1 MSHVLGKRSGSL
13 SSSKTSGKDGCKS
26 KDDVFA
32 LYMKEKAS
40 EASLRRSL
48 TQASRERD
56 LAFAEMKKSQAS
68 HVLAVSKHE
77 KLQAELRQRIM
88 AVELIHS
95 AWKKMEDEV
104 KEMTV
109 DDGLLKGSAVGT
121 CAVATEVGCSRSIET
136 NGKRSDMMLGE
147 DDEAFDALMVQSVR
161 ETELSL
167 AKEKSLKISSSLN
180 SLHPTQTGGVGDLP
194 LTTTTAVA
202 CTEATTTTAAAAA
215 AAASTATATAAAA
228 AAATAASVVV
238 SPGRKQ
244 IGLNH
249 DDADHD
255 NGGDNDQGNHGAVVA
270 ITGDERTPLP
280 FTMAIIAE
288 SPDLISPAILPP
300 AIVSPGRKKAVAGAK
315 SGNAAAA
322 SLGEESIVQVSK
334 SFRVTAQG
342 TGQAT
347 GLNQSSSTKRARRI
361 GK

>member
-95 AWKKMEDEV
+95 AWKKMEEEV
-104 KEMTV
+104 KETAV
-109 DDGLLKGSAVGT
+109 DDGLLQGSAVGT
-121 CAVATEVGCSRSIET
+121 CAMAMEVGCSHSIET
-136 NGKRSDMMLGE
+136 NGKRSDMFGE
-147 DDEAFDALMVQSVR
+147 DDEAFDALLVQSVR

-167 AKEKSLKISSSLN
+167 AKEKSVKISSSLN
-180 SLHPTQTGGVGDLP
+180 SLHPAHTGGAGDLP
-194 LTTTTAVA
+194 LMTTTVVA
-202 CTEATTTTAAAAA
+202 CTEAITTTDAAA
-215 AAASTATATAAAA
+215 AAAA
-228 AAATAASVVV
+228 AAATATATAAATSVVV

-249 DDADHD
+249 DNADHD
-255 NGGDNDQGNHGAVVA
+255 NGADDDHDNGAVVA
-270 ITGDERTPLP
+270 ITGDDRTLLP
-280 FTMAIIAE
+280 SMVIIAE
-288 SPDLISPAILPP
+288 SADLISPAILPP
-300 AIVSPGRKKAVAGAK
+300 AIVSPCRKKAVAGAK

-322 SLGEESIVQVSK
+322 SLGEETIVEVSK
-334 SFRVTAQG
+334 SLRVTAQG

-347 GLNQSSSTKRARRI
+347 GLNQSWSSKRARKG

>member
-270 ITGDERTPLP
+270 ITGDDRTPLP
-280 FTMAIIAE
+280 SMAIIAE
-288 SPDLISPAILPP
+288 SADLISPAILPP

-347 GLNQSSSTKRARRI
+347 GLNQSWSSKRARKG

>member
-95 AWKKMEDEV
+95 AWKKMGEEV
-104 KEMTV
+104 KEMAV

-121 CAVATEVGCSRSIET
+121 CAMAMEVGCSRSIET
-136 NGKRSDMMLGE
+136 NGKRSDMFGE
-147 DDEAFDALMVQSVR
+147 DDEAFDALLVQSVR

-167 AKEKSLKISSSLN
+167 AKEKSVKISSSLN

-202 CTEATTTTAAAAA
+202 CTEATTTTAAA

-300 AIVSPGRKKAVAGAK
+300 AIVSPGRQKAVAGAK